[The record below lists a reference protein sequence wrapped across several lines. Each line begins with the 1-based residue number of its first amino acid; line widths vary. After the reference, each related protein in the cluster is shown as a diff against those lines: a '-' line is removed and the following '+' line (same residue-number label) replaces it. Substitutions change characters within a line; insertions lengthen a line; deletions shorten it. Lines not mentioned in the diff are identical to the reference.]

1 VSLKPNNT
9 ISCFK
14 AGKKSAIL
22 LLLAFS
28 AMGAFATLGDGKYG
42 KSKTVSSAAHKNTSR
57 TGGISLR
64 SGYTFRGTEVI
75 NTQAPQY
82 INLNSSVATYQQGNK
97 TYVVPVKT
105 RVLSKVVF
113 NPNEATRSYR

>member
-1 VSLKPNNT
+1 MKPNTT
-9 ISCFK
+9 ISYFK

-22 LLLAFS
+22 LLFAFS
-28 AMGAFATLGDGKYG
+28 AMGSFATLGDGKYG
-42 KSKTVSSAAHKNTSR
+42 KNKAASSTAKKSTVR

-64 SGYTFRGTEVI
+64 SGYNFRGNEVI
-75 NTQAPQY
+75 NTQTPQY

-113 NPNEATRSYR
+113 NPNEATRNYR

>member
-1 VSLKPNNT
+1 MSLKPNNT
-9 ISCFK
+9 ISRFK

-22 LLLAFS
+22 VLLAFS

-42 KSKTVSSAAHKNTSR
+42 KNKAVSSAKKNTVR

-64 SGYTFRGTEVI
+64 SGYAFRGTEVI